1 MKIPVRDRYPEK
13 FGDRDKPL
21 ATGNLWRCSVV
32 LSSVGGNSKGSKR
45 LKNLL
50 RDVRFGARMLRK
62 NLGFSCAAVTVLAL
76 GIGANTAVFSLVNAF
91 LLKPLVMQAP
101 AALVGCYSRDTHKSD
116 YRAFSYPDYA
126 ALRADGSV
134 FSSLLA
140 HNLAMVGLSES
151 DRDTTRRVFADIVS
165 SNYFTTFGVPL
176 SQGRAFTPEEERP
189 ASAVLV
195 AIVSYSYWK
204 KNGADPQVLGK
215 TLQINGRSYTVIGV
229 TAVGFTGTTALISP
243 ELYLPLGVYEWVMN
257 DFEGSGRPLAARDN
271 HALVLVGRLRP
282 GVTQKSADASLATV
296 ASQLAKAYP
305 EDDKDQTFIVRPL
318 SRLGISTQPLTD
330 SQLIVP
336 SVLLL
341 SVAAVVL
348 LIASLN
354 VANMMLARGTTRRR
368 EVAVR
373 LALGGSGADI
383 LRQLLVEGLL
393 LALVGGAA
401 GLALAFWCTGAL
413 VHSMARLAPLD
424 IVYTAGPDVRV
435 LFATIGFCVLSTIL
449 FALGPAWNLS
459 RRNLV
464 ADLKTG
470 DRSDFQPGR
479 FRGIFARR
487 NLLVI
492 GQISLSLML
501 LSAAGLFIRSSVQ
514 AARLEPG
521 FRVQGEVLAE
531 VDASLADYQEARG
544 REVYRALVDRLQ
556 STPGVE
562 SVGLAAT
569 VPFGMISLGKA
580 VQRSGDA
587 PASAG
592 GTAAAVECRYNIVS
606 GDYFQT
612 LQIPLQ
618 LGRAFSAR
626 DASASTHPVAILD
639 QAAAERLWP
648 RGEAIGKHVRLI
660 SAGGDEPALD
670 VEVVGVVGDVQ
681 EGVTGTRWPPHVY
694 VPFGQAYQSD
704 MQIHVRTALLAPQA
718 EAHLLE
724 TVRGEIHS
732 VDPHLPV
739 LAFKTMRTHLDS
751 SFDLWVVR
759 TGARIFMIFGAVA
772 LLLAAIGLYGV
783 RAYNVAMR
791 TREIGIRMALGA
803 RASDAVRMMLREGII
818 LLGIGAGVGLLLS
831 LAVGKALSSLLYRV
845 DSFDPIVLIAAP
857 ALLAAISLVACYI
870 PARRVARLDPMAALR
885 DE

>member
-1 MKIPVRDRYPEK
+1 M
-13 FGDRDKPL
+13 
-21 ATGNLWRCSVV
+21 
-32 LSSVGGNSKGSKR
+32 
-45 LKNLL
+45 KNLL

-62 NLGFSCAAVTVLAL
+62 NLGFTCAAVTVLAL

-91 LLKPLVMQAP
+91 LLKPLLIQTPTAI
-101 AALVGCYSRDTHKSD
+101 VGCYSRDTRNSN
-116 YRAFSYPDYA
+116 YRAFSYPDYVD
-126 ALRADGSV
+126 LREDRSV

-140 HNLAMVGLSES
+140 HNFAMVGLSE
-151 DRDTTRRVFADIVS
+151 DAGDTTRRVFADIVS
-165 SNYFTTFGVPL
+165 SNYFSTFGVPL

-189 ASAVLV
+189 ASAVPV
-195 AIVSYSYWK
+195 TIVSYTYWK

-215 TLQINGRSYTVIGV
+215 PLRINGRIYTVIGV
-229 TAVGFTGTTALISP
+229 TANGFTGTAALISP
-243 ELYLPLGVYEWVMN
+243 ELYVPLGVYELVMN
-257 DFEGSGRPLAARDN
+257 DFEGHGRPLAARDN
-271 HALVLVGRLRP
+271 HALILVGRLRP
-282 GVTQKSADASLATV
+282 GITQKSADASLATV

-318 SRLGISTQPLTD
+318 SRLAISTQPTTD
-330 SQLIVP
+330 SGLIVP
-336 SVLLL
+336 AALLL

-348 LIASLN
+348 FIASLN

-368 EVAVR
+368 EVAIR
-373 LALGGSGADI
+373 LALGGSRADI

-393 LALVGGAA
+393 LALAGGAA

-413 VHSMARLAPLD
+413 VRSMARLAPLD
-424 IVYTAGPDVRV
+424 IVYAAGPDLRV
-435 LFATIGFCVLSTIL
+435 LLATIGFCVLSTIV
-449 FALGPAWNLS
+449 FGLGPAWNLS
-459 RRNLV
+459 RRNLL

-479 FRGIFARR
+479 FRGVFLRRTFSRR
-487 NLLVI
+487 NLLVM

-521 FRVQGEVLAE
+521 FRVPGEILAE
-531 VDASLADYQEARG
+531 VDASLAGYKEARG

-556 STPGVE
+556 ATPGVE
-562 SVGLAAT
+562 SVSLAAT
-569 VPFGMISLGKA
+569 VPFGMISLGKT

-587 PASAG
+587 PSSAS
-592 GTAAAVECRYNIVS
+592 GTTTGIECRYNVVS
-606 GDYFQT
+606 SDYFQT

-618 LGRAFSAR
+618 RGRGFSAQ

-639 QAAAERLWP
+639 QAAAEFLWP
-648 RGEAIGKHVRLI
+648 GGEAVGKNVRLD
-660 SAGGDEPALD
+660 SGGGNEPALD
-670 VEVVGVVGDVQ
+670 AEVVGVVADVQ

-694 VPFGQAYQSD
+694 VPFGQVYQSD
-704 MQIHVRTALLAPQA
+704 MQIHIRVAVLPRQA
-718 EAHLLE
+718 EARLLE
-724 TVRGEIHS
+724 TVRGQIRS
-732 VDPHLPV
+732 VDPNLPV
-739 LAFKTMRTHLDS
+739 LAFKTLRTHVES

-759 TGARIFMIFGAVA
+759 TGARIFTIFGVVA

-803 RASDAVRMMLREGII
+803 RASDAVRMMLCEGII

-831 LAVGKALSSLLYRV
+831 LAVGKALSGLLYRV

-857 ALLAAISLVACYI
+857 TLLAIISLVACYI
-870 PARRVARLDPMAALR
+870 PARRAARLDPMVALR